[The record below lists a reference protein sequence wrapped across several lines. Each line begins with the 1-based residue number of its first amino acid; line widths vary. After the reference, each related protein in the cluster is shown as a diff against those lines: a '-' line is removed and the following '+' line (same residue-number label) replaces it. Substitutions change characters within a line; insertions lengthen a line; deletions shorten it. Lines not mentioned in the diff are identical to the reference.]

1 MGAFLEWFEGS
12 QALERVISLENK
24 VDQIPDQVFAKI
36 EALQM
41 GHEERLSAE
50 VKKIVGALSLPAAA
64 APVESDARAQ
74 ACAGSACPTWPS
86 AVHLEGTLL
95 ITTTSSSGSVN
106 ATVTGEGTAVW
117 STMGDA
123 AKPGASLSYTRRH
136 ESINMP
142 GEPPS
147 EAINSTN
154 ELWQICPQHKQYRN
168 SSGLMTGCTSLPQPC
183 FHRYDPV
190 SLALA
195 ACKGWAERNIG
206 TSEHYA
212 GTRCDFAGFHIP
224 GQTGS
229 FDIWYE
235 AGKIVK
241 FQTNTTTT
249 TNPAML
255 TVTSETITVTS
266 FSDSPDPAIFHSYCK
281 PS

>member
-1 MGAFLEWFEGS
+1 MVCAFGVL
-12 QALERVISLENK
+12 L
-24 VDQIPDQVFAKI
+24 
-36 EALQM
+36 
-41 GHEERLSAE
+41 
-50 VKKIVGALSLPAAA
+50 LSLMATAVAIPASSSAAAPAAAA
-64 APVESDARAQ
+64 APVESDAQAQ
-74 ACAGSACPTWPS
+74 TCAGSACPTWPS

>member
-1 MGAFLEWFEGS
+1 MCAFGVL
-12 QALERVISLENK
+12 L
-24 VDQIPDQVFAKI
+24 
-36 EALQM
+36 
-41 GHEERLSAE
+41 
-50 VKKIVGALSLPAAA
+50 LSLTATAVAIPASSSAAA
-64 APVESDARAQ
+64 AAAAAAAAHLRMDAHLYLRMDAQAQ

-86 AVHLEGTLL
+86 AVHLEGTLFT
-95 ITTTSSSGSVN
+95 TTTSSTGSAN

-168 SSGLMTGCTSLPQPC
+168 SSGLISGCKTLPQPC

-195 ACKGWAERNIG
+195 ACKGWAERTIG
-206 TSEHYA
+206 SSEHYA
-212 GTRCDFAGFHIP
+212 SIRCDFAGFHIP

-229 FDIWYE
+229 FDVWYE

-266 FSDSPDPAIFHSYCK
+266 FRDSPDPAIFNSYCK